1 MTALDQYR
9 ATLETTLAAIR
20 DAGLFRQMRLPRGI
34 DLVSNDYL
42 GLADHPYLAACMQA
56 ALAEAPV
63 GSGGSRLLRGHH
75 AVFDRIEERLAAFSG
90 AETALLF
97 GSGYAAN
104 IGLMQAI
111 VTPGDLGL
119 SDERNHASLIDGI
132 RLTRARMTIYP
143 HQDLDAVRAALRRP
157 GAGRAVIVTES
168 VFSMDGDLT
177 PLDDLVL
184 LAEESGAV
192 VIVDEAH
199 ATGLYGARGSGRVEE
214 LGLRD
219 RVLAT
224 MHTGGKALGSGGAW
238 VAGPAV
244 LREVL
249 VNRARTFIFSTAPL
263 PVLAAALGAGLDL
276 VAREPERRSEVR
288 RKAALLRAALAEAD
302 VAAPG
307 ASQIVPVIVGSN
319 DAALALQDDLSS
331 AGFDVRAVR
340 PPSVPAGS
348 ARLRVTVRY
357 PVADTDLRRFA
368 AETGRLLHSQAV

>member
-1 MTALDQYR
+1 
-9 ATLETTLAAIR
+9 
-20 DAGLFRQMRLPRGI
+20 
-34 DLVSNDYL
+34 
-42 GLADHPYLAACMQA
+42 
-56 ALAEAPV
+56 
-63 GSGGSRLLRGHH
+63 
-75 AVFDRIEERLAAFSG
+75 
-90 AETALLF
+90 
-97 GSGYAAN
+97 
-104 IGLMQAI
+104 
-111 VTPGDLGL
+111 
-119 SDERNHASLIDGI
+119 
-132 RLTRARMTIYP
+132 
-143 HQDLDAVRAALRRP
+143 
-157 GAGRAVIVTES
+157 
-168 VFSMDGDLT
+168 
-177 PLDDLVL
+177 
-184 LAEESGAV
+184 
-192 VIVDEAH
+192 
-199 ATGLYGARGSGRVEE
+199 
-214 LGLRD
+214 
-219 RVLAT
+219 